1 MSERRSGGELTTPSR
16 WAVLILLMPL
26 MHSAEAYATAS
37 ARPLRTIATAGQVHS
52 LTYEEALRA
61 YPVHLRK
68 AQVLY
73 YNPTLGNLFVRDHD
87 GGVYVD
93 LRGRPPLILH
103 SGDLIEVHG
112 VTGPGGYASVIDQAQ
127 IRVVGRSPL
136 PPAPRYSLDY
146 LLTGIADSQWVEIE
160 GIVRA
165 VEESRHI
172 TAYANQAASGGTT
185 IQVTLA
191 TGAGRLAVIVGEAGG
206 LDYTKLVDAKVVV
219 RGVSAPRFNNR
230 RQLTGIHLFAE
241 SLAQFQILQPAPA
254 DPFTLPIRDV
264 YTVMRYTPD
273 VAPGHRIRVRGVVT
287 ANQDG
292 RFVSIADASHGL
304 FVRTIGAHDLKVGDV
319 VDVAGFPAMGDYTPV
334 LEDVVYRKVGTGPPP
349 TPVVLTASDMF
360 KGAADA
366 ELVSVRGRLL
376 KQTHSPQQHT
386 FLIAAGDRTFVAV
399 LPVDLGP
406 DTLASLRDGSIVEVT
421 GTCFVEVFPDKTP
434 RAVQILLRSPQ
445 DVEVVQAASWW
456 TAGHATAALGTLL
469 VAVIGAFTWITM
481 LRRRLRMQMAAL
493 QKAREEAAAIGD
505 LARAMQEVS
514 TQRKLTSRVS
524 AAGSEQIAQL
534 GIGFNKMLSHL
545 EEVDLAKKEA
555 EAKLQ
560 HQALTDELTG
570 LPNRRLL
577 SDRLAHSL
585 AIAER
590 EQRIL
595 ALLYIDL
602 DGFKVVN
609 DSLGHT
615 IGDLLLIQVAQRLGA
630 RIRQADTLAR
640 IGGDEFTVVLTTLRA
655 AKEAEMVASGLLE
668 ALSEPFVIEGHDIV
682 ISASIGISFF
692 PQDGANSVS
701 LIQQADSAMYAA
713 KGSGRNQMQC
723 FAATLSL
730 PKDGPHSSD
739 SGW

>member
-1 MSERRSGGELTTPSR
+1 MTADCR
-16 WAVLILLMPL
+16 WAVLIFLMPL
-26 MHSAEAYATAS
+26 VYSATAYAA
-37 ARPLRTIATAGQVHS
+37 APAPPLRTLATAEQVHS
-52 LTYEEALRA
+52 LTHEEALRA
-61 YPVHLRK
+61 YPVHLRE

-87 GGVYVD
+87 YGVYIDV
-93 LRGRPPLILH
+93 RGLPPLPLH
-103 SGDLIEVHG
+103 SGDVVEVEG
-112 VTGPGGYASVIDQAQ
+112 VTGPGGYAPVVDQPQ

-136 PPAPRYSLDY
+136 PPAPRYSLDH
-146 LLTGIADSQWVEIE
+146 LLTGIEDSQWVEVE

-165 VEESRHI
+165 VEESKHI

-185 IQVTLA
+185 VLVTLA
-191 TGAGRLAVIVGEAGG
+191 TGVGRLAVIVREAGG
-206 LDYTKLVDAKVVV
+206 LDYTKLVDAKVLV
-219 RGVSAPRFNNR
+219 RGVSAPRFNER
-230 RQLTGIHLFAE
+230 RQLTGIHLFTE
-241 SLAQFQILQPAPA
+241 SLAQFQVLQPGPE
-254 DPFTLPIRDV
+254 DPFTLPIREI
-264 YTVMRYTPD
+264 YNVMRYSPD
-273 VAPGHRIRVRGVVT
+273 VVPGHRIRVRGVVT

-292 RFVSIADASHGL
+292 RLVSIADAGHGL
-304 FVRTIGAHDLKVGDV
+304 FVRTMGARDLKVGDV
-319 VDVAGFPAMGDYTPV
+319 VDVAGFPALGDYTPV
-334 LEDVVYRKVGTGPPP
+334 LEDVVYRKIGTSPPP
-349 TPVVLTASDMF
+349 APIVLSASEMF
-360 KGAADA
+360 KGVADA
-366 ELVSVRGRLL
+366 ELVSIRGRLL
-376 KQTHSPQQHT
+376 KQTHSLQQDT
-386 FLIAAGDRTFVAV
+386 FLIAADDRTFVAM
-399 LPVDLGP
+399 LPVDQGP
-406 DTLASLRDGSIVEVT
+406 DSLTSLRDGSILEVT

-434 RAVQILLRSPQ
+434 RAVQILLRSPK
-445 DVEVVQAASWW
+445 DIAVVQAASWW
-456 TAGHATAALGTLL
+456 TAGHTIAALGTLL
-469 VAVIGAFTWITM
+469 VMVIGAFAWITM
-481 LRRRLRMQMAAL
+481 LRRRLHTQMTAL

-505 LARAMQEVS
+505 LARAMQEVA

-602 DGFKVVN
+602 DGFKTVN

-615 IGDLLLIQVAQRLGA
+615 VGDLVLIQVAQRLGA

-668 ALSEPFVIEGHDIV
+668 ALSEPFNIEGHDIV

-713 KGSGRNQMQC
+713 KGSGKNQIQR
-723 FAATLSL
+723 FTVTLGSREE
-730 PKDGPHSSD
+730 GPHSAN